1 MFFWYN
7 RIKVIYLQT
16 MKRTVKFFFHKLGS
30 VYNTEFI
37 LIPTIEYHYYPT
49 GNFIEQGV
57 YSWKHVI
64 EFKFLFWGAGATYFI
79 DYDEYYDKIIEEIGS
94 DEPLEYDRQI
104 TSIPEK
110 QIKDEE

>member
-16 MKRTVKFFFHKLGS
+16 MKRTVKFFFHKL
-30 VYNTEFI
+30 
-37 LIPTIEYHYYPT
+37 PT

-64 EFKFLFWGAGATYFI
+64 EFKFLLWGAGVTYFI

-94 DEPLEYDRQI
+94 DEPLEHDRQI

-110 QIKDEE
+110 QIKDDK